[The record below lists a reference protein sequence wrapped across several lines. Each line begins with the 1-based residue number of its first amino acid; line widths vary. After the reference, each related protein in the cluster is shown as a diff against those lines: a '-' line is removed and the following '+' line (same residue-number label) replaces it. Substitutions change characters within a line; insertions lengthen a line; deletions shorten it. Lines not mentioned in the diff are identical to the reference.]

1 MKKLVFIVAVSLL
14 YAANASAIGAPGN
27 APVGTTD
34 TDATVTT
41 TLAVLKGF
49 NPTKNVNLHF
59 KENTPSNNVTTTWAA
74 VSAHSQGDK
83 EFVTSSAFGGIAFK
97 VVTPGATNGTTAPT
111 APATPT
117 DSSIPG
123 GSAYTKM

>member
-14 YAANASAIGAPGN
+14 YAANASAIGPGN
-27 APVGTTD
+27 PVGTTD

-41 TLAVLKGF
+41 TLSVLKGF

-59 KENTPSNNVTTTWAA
+59 KENAASNNVTTTWAS
-74 VSAHSQGDK
+74 VSAHAQGDK

-117 DSSIPG
+117 DSSVPG
-123 GSAYTKM
+123 SGYTKM